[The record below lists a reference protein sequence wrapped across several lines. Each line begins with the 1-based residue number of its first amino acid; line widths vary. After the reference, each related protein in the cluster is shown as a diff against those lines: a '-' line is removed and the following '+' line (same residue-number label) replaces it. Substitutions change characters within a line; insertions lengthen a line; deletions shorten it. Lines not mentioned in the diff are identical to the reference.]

1 MGLGK
6 SRCDVPNGITQGQ
19 DYLRN
24 VSNNQRNQ
32 VVLGEVIFEK
42 FKIESLKIHGLIKDA
57 KKELRLLEVEGIVV
71 HKQLESIITTKMGC
85 TSLA

>member
-19 DYLRN
+19 DYLRS

-32 VVLGEVIFEK
+32 VVLSEVIFEK
-42 FKIESLKIHGLIKDA
+42 FKIESSKIHGLIKDA
-57 KKELRLLEVEGIVV
+57 
-71 HKQLESIITTKMGC
+71 
-85 TSLA
+85 